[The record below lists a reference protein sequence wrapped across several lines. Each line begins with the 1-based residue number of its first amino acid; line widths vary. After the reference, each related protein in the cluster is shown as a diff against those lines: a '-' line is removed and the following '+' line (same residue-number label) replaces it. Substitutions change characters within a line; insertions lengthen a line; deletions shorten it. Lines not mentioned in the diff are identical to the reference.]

1 LRHYEVVFL
10 VHPDQSEQVP
20 AMMERYR
27 NMIEGAKGKI
37 HRQEDWGRR
46 QLAHSIA
53 KVHKAHYLLLNI
65 ECDKPTLD
73 ELVGA
78 FRFSD
83 AVLRHLVISRDEAIT
98 EPSLM
103 AKARE
108 EEEAREAQSAAR
120 SSAPRERP
128 RPSVEGGDTPDSDD
142 DGPPERV
149 ERGERDRGERWDAA
163 K

>member
-1 LRHYEVVFL
+1 
-10 VHPDQSEQVP
+10 
-20 AMMERYR
+20 MMERYR
-27 NMIEGAKGKI
+27 NMIEGANGRI

-46 QLAHSIA
+46 QLAHSIS

-65 ECDKPTLD
+65 ECDQATLD

-108 EEEAREAQSAAR
+108 EEEAREAQAAVR
-120 SSAPRERP
+120 ASAPREARP
-128 RPSVEGGDTPDSDD
+128 RPVPEGG
-142 DGPPERV
+142 EIA
-149 ERGERDRGERWDAA
+149 EGEEAPAEGGADWQAA
-163 K
+163 R

>member
-1 LRHYEVVFL
+1 VFL

-27 NMIEGAKGKI
+27 NMIEGANGKI

-65 ECDKPTLD
+65 ECDKATLD

-83 AVLRHLVISRDEAIT
+83 AVLRHLVIKRDEAIT

-108 EEEAREAQSAAR
+108 EEEAREAQAAAR
-120 SSAPRERP
+120 PAAGPREGRPPRPAESAPAD
-128 RPSVEGGDTPDSDD
+128 GDD
-142 DGPPERV
+142 DAPPERAD
-149 ERGERDRGERWDAA
+149 RDWDATA
-163 K
+163 ERRERN

>member
-1 LRHYEVVFL
+1 
-10 VHPDQSEQVP
+10 
-20 AMMERYR
+20 MMERYR
-27 NMIEGAKGKI
+27 NMIEGAGGKI

-108 EEEAREAQSAAR
+108 EEEAREAQSAVRPASR
-120 SSAPRERP
+120 DSRPP
-128 RPSVEGGDTPDSDD
+128 RPSGDAAPADLPDSDD
-142 DGPPERV
+142 DNRP
-149 ERGERDRGERWDAA
+149 DWDNRSS
-163 K
+163 

>member
-20 AMMERYR
+20 AMLERYR
-27 NMIEGAKGKI
+27 TLIEGAQGKI

-65 ECDKPTLD
+65 EVDKPTLD

-83 AVLRHLVISRDEAIT
+83 AVLRFLVIARDEAVT

-108 EEEAREAQSAAR
+108 EEEAREAQGGSR
-120 SSAPRERP
+120 PPRERP
-128 RPSVEGGDTPDSDD
+128 PRPLDGGDAPEGDD
-142 DGPPERV
+142 DAPAERP
-149 ERGERDRGERWDAA
+149 RRDRGERDWEPAR
-163 K
+163 